1 MYRSQNL
8 SESAVDGFSLPL
20 CRGARFLGICK
31 LGIAVTISQAIPITR
46 ATKRKMNQDALFDED
61 GQPLACPAC
70 CSEEVEAISDYD
82 RNYALGM
89 FQIYGFIGHLPTVT
103 HSFRCLHCGYE
114 W

>member
-1 MYRSQNL
+1 M
-8 SESAVDGFSLPL
+8 
-20 CRGARFLGICK
+20 
-31 LGIAVTISQAIPITR
+31 TTSQAIGIIR

-70 CSEEVEAISDYD
+70 CSEEVKAISDYD

-103 HSFRCLHCGYE
+103 HVSAACTADTNGKKTDPPQRESIKPVNVFRSAECPGMG
-114 W
+114 